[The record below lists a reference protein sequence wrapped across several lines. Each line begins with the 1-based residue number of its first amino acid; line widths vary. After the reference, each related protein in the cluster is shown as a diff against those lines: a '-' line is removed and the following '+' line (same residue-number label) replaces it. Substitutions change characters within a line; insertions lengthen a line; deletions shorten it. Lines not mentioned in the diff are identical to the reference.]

1 MNGTIISKE
10 KLLELKGLA
19 RKIEENSLP
28 WDTLSVEIQEH
39 EKREKEKAI
48 KQLTELI
55 LKIK

>member
-1 MNGTIISKE
+1 MNSTIISEE
-10 KLLELKGLA
+10 KLLELKDLA

-55 LKIK
+55 LKIQ

>member
-1 MNGTIISKE
+1 MNGTIISEE
-10 KLLELKGLA
+10 KLLELKDLA

>member
-1 MNGTIISKE
+1 MNSTIISEE
-10 KLLELKGLA
+10 KLLELKDLA

-48 KQLTELI
+48 KQLTEII
-55 LKIK
+55 LKIQ

>member
-1 MNGTIISKE
+1 MNGTIISEETK
-10 KLLELKGLA
+10 KELKDLA

-55 LKIK
+55 LKIN

>member
-1 MNGTIISKE
+1 MNSTIISEE
-10 KLLELKGLA
+10 KLLELKDLA

>member
-1 MNGTIISKE
+1 MNGTIISEE
-10 KLLELKGLA
+10 KLLELKDLA

-48 KQLTELI
+48 KQLTEII
-55 LKIK
+55 LKIQ

>member
-1 MNGTIISKE
+1 MNGTIISEE
-10 KLLELKGLA
+10 KLLELKDLA

-55 LKIK
+55 LKIQ